1 MVVFSFSGDT
11 CRFPSAFN
19 QPSLFHI
26 VQGCIDSG
34 LAPLK
39 EAFGFLID
47 GLDKPIG
54 IHFSA
59 FEH

>member
-1 MVVFSFSGDT
+1 VVVFSFSGNT
-11 CRFPSAFN
+11 RRLPSAFN

-26 VQGCIDSG
+26 VQRCIDSG

-39 EAFGFLID
+39 KAFGFPID

-54 IHFSA
+54 ITFLCL
-59 FEH
+59 